1 MDGLKRLQDLKTPG
15 VPPRSSIVWDG
26 PTTARKHTTT
36 AAARSDALLQER
48 LEELLVFEISKDG
61 GQTYRN
67 LTVRGL
73 YKYVLAA
80 ITDRQA
86 AKGARREFWRTSA
99 LKLRTSTANLRA
111 VTSNSSLVVP
121 PPPPNDETTTSFD
134 PDVLL
139 ENPTPLGQTWLSQQR
154 PAEVALATSSEEPD
168 QTQGETIPPPV
179 PSLFPW
185 LRHRRTHSVSVLTKP
200 GEDEN
205 VAAAVNPITYRERLG
220 GYLHPRDMRKLI
232 TPFSSSNEPE
242 IIVRRHV
249 MLLNFDPLRA
259 IILRDRLLVLVPDG
273 ADSLLGS
280 LERKVRGPN
289 EEIFSERIENSI
301 NPVDE
306 EEVVDDDGEDENR
319 LLSLETPKS
328 RRTIFDKVFRKPKPP
343 SQDGGSVISSSLQDN
358 SKDKPSSAPGSS
370 AAASEKNSDYDR
382 EKTNLKEDNL
392 PEDDDDD
399 DDVADDE
406 DQEWDEMEGRD
417 WIDLPFELQCLD
429 AVLQCVTELLSDDTM
444 ELQQAVK
451 SYIQQVTQP
460 SKSRSG
466 DDPTTI
472 IRAVKDA
479 IQEMTTRVN
488 SFTESV
494 TRCLDEDEDMALM
507 NLSRLLTH
515 PDRFIQPVPPEV
527 LEEESDEP
535 ELILEAHLQDALTLA
550 NTLELLQGQIDS
562 TSQLIDREL
571 DATRNKI
578 LVATV
583 LLTVVTVCLTVS
595 SLVGAIFGMNLNSEI
610 QNNPHDF
617 LIVTFCAIFV
627 PAAFGLLFIYVLIRN
642 GTLQW

>member
-1 MDGLKRLQDLKTPG
+1 MEGLKRLQGLKTSG
-15 VPPRSSIVWDG
+15 VPPRSSMVAWDG
-26 PTTARKHTTT
+26 LSASRKHNT

-48 LEELLVFEISKDG
+48 LEELLVFEIAKDG

-80 ITDRQA
+80 ITDREA
-86 AKGARREFWRTSA
+86 AKGARREFRRTST
-99 LKLRTSTANLRA
+99 LKLRSSTANLA
-111 VTSNSSLVVP
+111 SKLSLVTPPLP
-121 PPPPNDETTTSFD
+121 PPTEDEIPGNFD

-139 ENPTPLGQTWLSQQR
+139 ENPTPLGQAWLSQQR
-154 PAEVALATSSEEPD
+154 PAEVAVTSEPD
-168 QTQGETIPPPV
+168 QTESSENILPPMS
-179 PSLFPW
+179 SLFPW
-185 LRHRRTHSVSVLTKP
+185 LRHHRTHSVGLLTKSAS
-200 GEDEN
+200 GDNEN
-205 VAAAVNPITYRERLG
+205 AIVSPVTYRERLG

-249 MLLNFDPLRA
+249 MLLNFDPIRA

-273 ADSLLGS
+273 TDSLLGS

-289 EEIFSERIENSI
+289 EDIFSERIEYTI
-301 NPVDE
+301 NRVDE
-306 EEVVDDDGEDENR
+306 EEDGDEEDEKL
-319 LLSLETPKS
+319 LLSLKKPKS
-328 RRTIFDKVFRKPKPP
+328 RKTIFDKVFKKPKAP
-343 SQDGGSVISSSLQDN
+343 SQDGGSIVSSSLQDN
-358 SKDKPSSAPGSS
+358 SKDKPNSAHGSS
-370 AAASEKNSDYDR
+370 AATSEKNSDDNN
-382 EKTNLKEDNL
+382 KASADLKKDNL
-392 PEDDDDD
+392 PEEK
-399 DDVADDE
+399 DDVADEE

-444 ELQQAVK
+444 ELQEAAK

-460 SKSRSG
+460 SKSQG
-466 DDPTTI
+466 GNDPTTI
-472 IRAVKDA
+472 IRAVRDA

-535 ELILEAHLQDALTLA
+535 ELILEAHLQDALNLA

-583 LLTVVTVCLTVS
+583 LLTVVTVCFTVS

-610 QNNPHDF
+610 QEKPHVF

-627 PAAFGLLFIYVLIRN
+627 PAVLGLLFIYVLIRN